1 VRRQEGLLRRADLW
15 LRADLRRRA
24 QLWLQL
30 KTIKLELSA
39 QRGQ

>member
-1 VRRQEGLLRRADLW
+1 VRRQEGLLLRDRV